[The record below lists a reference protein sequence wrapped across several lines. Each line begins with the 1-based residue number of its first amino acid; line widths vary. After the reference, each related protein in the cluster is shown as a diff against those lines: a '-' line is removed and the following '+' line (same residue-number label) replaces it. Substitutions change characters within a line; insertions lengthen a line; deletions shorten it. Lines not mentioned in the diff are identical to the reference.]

1 MRKFSKIISV
11 FFAVL
16 MLCSVTAINVG
27 STYNDNVIANV
38 TDTAVTNSE
47 TLYLNKGDV
56 VTYYLELT
64 VSENLSDVSGWHID
78 IIYDK
83 EIMEVDK
90 TFANGNGYACGNK
103 AIDYATGLTD
113 VKAPLPG
120 GTYTLAN
127 FDNNGAISIC
137 DMGPSGLKLSGK
149 TTKILSLRFIA
160 KERGSCTLSYR
171 IKEMLDFSALNSYV
185 DNNYKPIKGVT
196 MNIVTNIHR
205 NTIIGDINGDRNIS
219 KSDLTSFMSIYA
231 KKSIATAENIQICD
245 LDYNGEISLADL
257 MMLTKIIAD
266 Y

>member
-1 MRKFSKIISV
+1 MKKITKIISV
-11 FFAVL
+11 LIAIL
-16 MLCSVTAINVG
+16 MLCSVTTINVG
-27 STYNDNVIANV
+27 STYNDNVITN
-38 TDTAVTNSE
+38 TTNTAVTHSE

-56 VTYYLELT
+56 VTYCFELT
-64 VSENLSDVSGWHID
+64 VPSNLSDVSGWYID
-78 IIYDK
+78 IIHDK
-83 EIMEVDK
+83 KIMEIDK

-113 VKAPLPG
+113 VKATLPG
-120 GTYTLAN
+120 GTYTIAN

-149 TTKILSLRFIA
+149 TTKILCLRFTA

-171 IKEMLDFSALNSYV
+171 IKDMLDFSALNSYV

-196 MNIVTNIHR
+196 MYTITNIDR
-205 NTIIGDINGDRNIS
+205 NTIIGDINGDNNIS

-231 KKSIATAENIQICD
+231 KKSTATAEDIQICD
-245 LDYNGEISLADL
+245 LDYNGEIGLADL